1 MHDTP
6 ERDAPRPTAAQRREK
21 AENPWLS
28 LGINIVI
35 PALILMKLSGEDRL
49 GPVVGLLTALAFPLT
64 YGIVDGLRRRRF
76 NFISALGV
84 VSILLTGGIGLLQ
97 LDTKWIAIKE
107 AAVPGV
113 IGLVVLLSMRSR
125 YPIVRSLLYND
136 KIIDVPT
143 VEAAL
148 ERHGNRTHFDRRLD
162 RASLLLA
169 GSFFLS
175 AVLNFVLAR
184 VIVKSPAG
192 TVAFNEELGR
202 MTALSYPVIALPSMA
217 VMFLALWYLFHSISR
232 LTHLEFEQI
241 FHPRPR

>member
-1 MHDTP
+1 MLLVPLCMSMAVKAGAD
-6 ERDAPRPTAAQRREK
+6 PRITAMVVAIAASNTFVLPTHQV
-21 AENPWLS
+21 N
-28 LGINIVI
+28 
-35 PALILMKLSGEDRL
+35 ALIMRPGGYRTKDY
-49 GPVVGLLTALAFPLT
+49 AKA
-64 YGIVDGLRRRRF
+64 
-76 NFISALGV
+76 
-84 VSILLTGGIGLLQ
+84 GIGKTFLF
-97 LDTKWIAIKE
+97 
-107 AAVPGV
+107 
-113 IGLVVLLSMRSR
+113 LVVLLSMRSR